1 MIIKPAHLLV
11 KRLLSSLLLLLSAPL
26 LFAAEPVTIGVL
38 SHRGD
43 EATLAHWSKTADYLS
58 EQLPDFHFLIV
69 PLDFAEV
76 DPAVGSGSVDFI
88 LVNPAIYVNLEV
100 RHRVSRIATMKNRW
114 MGEAYNLFGGVIFAR
129 AERYDLNLLG
139 DLRGST
145 MMAVDETSLG
155 GFMMAFREL
164 KAVGINPYRDLA
176 ELSYSG
182 THDNVVMAVREG
194 RVDVGT
200 VRTDILERMQDEGR
214 IKLSEFRIINQHQ
227 HEGDDEH
234 ADFPLVHSTALYPEW
249 PFSKVQHTSNM
260 LASRVS
266 IALAEM
272 SEDSPAAMSGNY
284 AGWTIPLDYQPVHD
298 LLRDLQLPPYHH
310 LKRFTLSDVIGRYWA
325 WLLGGLLLLLFM
337 GGMTSWVWRLNRA
350 LAEAKQ
356 QLERQHALILDS
368 VADGIYGVGLDG
380 RATFVNHAMEELT
393 GWSADEMIGR
403 NQHLFLHHTH
413 ADGSHFPSSEC
424 PVFHTFRD
432 NQARYVDDD
441 IFWCKDG
448 RSIPVEYSSTPIR
461 NARGEAV
468 GAVVVFRN
476 TAERKQAAEKARQH
490 QSEMAHVAR
499 LSTMGEMASGIAHEL
514 NQPLSA
520 ISNYTRG
527 CIRMLQNGDQGQQGQ
542 QGQLIAAMEQ
552 VATQA
557 ERAGEIIRQLRR
569 FVRKETPEREWVELE
584 LLIRS
589 LLKFIQ
595 PELRKGGV
603 KLTLDLASGL
613 PTLWVHG
620 IQLEQVLLNLTRN
633 AIEAMQDNK
642 GERRLGI
649 SAYQEGGAVYLE
661 VSDNGHGIDAVL
673 QERLFT
679 PFLTTKKQGMGL
691 GLSIS
696 QGIIESHGGQ
706 MKLESAPGEGTRFTI
721 MLPLRGEGPQR

>member
-1 MIIKPAHLLV
+1 MRRRLPL
-11 KRLLSSLLLLLSAPL
+11 RLLLAFLPL
-26 LFAAEPVTIGVL
+26 FALPLFAAEPVTIGVL

-43 EATLAHWSKTADYLS
+43 EATLAHWSKTAEYLAA
-58 EQLPDFHFLIV
+58 ELPDYAFIIV
-69 PLDFAEV
+69 PLDFASV
-76 DPAVGSGSVDFI
+76 DPAVGSGAVDFI

-100 RHRVSRIATMKNRW
+100 RHRVSRIATMNSRW
-114 MGEAYNLFGGVIFAR
+114 KGESYNLFGGVLFAR
-129 AERYDLNLLG
+129 AERYDLNRLE

-145 MMAVDETSLG
+145 LMAVDETSLG
-155 GFMMAFREL
+155 GFMMALREL
-164 KAVGINPYRDLA
+164 KGAGLNPYRDLA
-176 ELSYSG
+176 ELRFGG
-182 THDNVVMAVREG
+182 THDKVVMAVREG
-194 RVDVGT
+194 LVDVGT
-200 VRTDILERMQDEGR
+200 VRTDILERMEAEGQ
-214 IKLSEFRIINQHQ
+214 IKLSEFRIINPHPRDGADGQ
-227 HEGDDEH
+227 

-249 PFSKVQHTSNM
+249 PFSKVRHTSNL

-272 SEDSPAAMSGNY
+272 PEEHPAALSGNY

-298 LLRDLQLPPYHH
+298 LLRELLLPPYHQQR
-310 LKRFTLSDVIGRYWA
+310 RFTLRDVIGRYWG
-325 WLLGGLLLLLFM
+325 WLLGGLMLLFFL

-350 LAEAKQ
+350 LAAAKQ
-356 QLERQHALILDS
+356 QLERQHTLILDS

-393 GWSADEMIGR
+393 GWSAEELIDK
-403 NQHLFLHHTH
+403 NQHFLLHHTH
-413 ADGSHFPSSEC
+413 VDGSHYPSSEC

-448 RSIPVEYSSTPIR
+448 HSIPVEYSSTPIR
-461 NARGEAV
+461 NAHGAAV

-476 TAERKQAAEKARQH
+476 IAERKHLAEKSRQH

-527 CIRMLQNGDQGQQGQ
+527 SIRMLQNSELANK
-542 QGQLIAAMEQ
+542 GQLITAMEQ
-552 VATQA
+552 VASQA

-569 FVRKETPEREWVELE
+569 FVRKEEPEREWVSLE

-589 LLKFIQ
+589 LLGFIQ
-595 PELRKGGV
+595 PELRKGEV
-603 KLTLDLASGL
+603 KVTLELASGL

-620 IQLEQVLLNLTRN
+620 IQLEQVLLNLIRN
-633 AIEAMQDNK
+633 AIEAMQDNR
-642 GERRLGI
+642 GERRLGLG
-649 SAYQEGGAVYLE
+649 AWQEGELVYLE
-661 VSDNGHGIDAVL
+661 VSDNGHGIDAAL
-673 QERLFT
+673 RERLFT
-679 PFLTTKKQGMGL
+679 PFVTTKKQGMGL

-696 QGIIESHGGQ
+696 QGIIEAHGGQ
-706 MKLESAPGEGTRFTI
+706 MRLESSPGEGTHFIIT
-721 MLPLRGEGPQR
+721 LPLRGEGH

>member
-1 MIIKPAHLLV
+1 MKSLLF
-11 KRLLSSLLLLLSAPL
+11 LLLLASTSL
-26 LFAAEPVTIGVL
+26 LHASEPVTIGVL

-43 EATLAHWSKTADYLS
+43 EATLAHWSKTADYLTA
-58 EQLPDFHFLIV
+58 ELPDFRFTIV
-69 PLDFAEV
+69 PLDFSEV

-114 MGEAYNLFGGVIFAR
+114 KGKAYNTFGGVIFAR
-129 AERYDLNLLG
+129 AERYDLNQLE
-139 DLRGST
+139 DIRNTT

-155 GFMMAFREL
+155 GFMMAVREL
-164 KAVGINPYRDLA
+164 KGAGINAYRDLA
-176 ELSYSG
+176 DIRFGG

-194 RVDVGT
+194 LVDVGT
-200 VRTDILERMQDEGR
+200 VRTDILERMQDEGQ
-214 IKLSEFRIINQHQ
+214 IKLSEFRIINQHS
-227 HEGDDEH
+227 HGGGKEEH
-234 ADFPLVHSTALYPEW
+234 DNFPLVHSTALYPEW

-272 SEDSPAAMSGNY
+272 PEEHAAALSGNY

-298 LLRDLQLPPYHH
+298 LLQELLLPPYQH
-310 LKRFTLSDVIGRYWA
+310 LKRFTLNDVLWRYWA
-325 WLLGGLLLLLFM
+325 WVLSGLLLLLFM
-337 GGMTSWVWRLNRA
+337 GGMTTWVWRLNRA
-350 LAEAKQ
+350 LDEAKQ

-368 VADGIYGVGLDG
+368 VADGIYGVDTQGN
-380 RATFVNHAMEELT
+380 ATFVNQAMETLV
-393 GWSADEMIGR
+393 GWSAAELIGK
-403 NQHLFLHHTH
+403 NQHLLLHHTH
-413 ADGSHFPSSEC
+413 ADGSYFPGVEC

-461 NARGEAV
+461 DARGEAV

-476 TAERKQAAEKARQH
+476 IAERKRTAEESRQH
-490 QSEMAHVAR
+490 QTEMAHVAR

-520 ISNYTRG
+520 ITNYTRG
-527 CIRMLQNGDQGQQGQ
+527 CIRMLQNAEFEQK
-542 QGQLIAAMEQ
+542 GQLVAAMQ
-552 VATQA
+552 QAASQA

-569 FVRKETPEREWVELE
+569 FVRKEAPEREWLDLDV
-584 LLIRS
+584 LIRS
-589 LLKFIQ
+589 LLSFIQ
-595 PELRKGGV
+595 PELRKGEV
-603 KLTLDLASGL
+603 KVDLELASGL
-613 PTLWVHG
+613 PTVWVHG

-633 AIEAMQDNK
+633 AIEAMQDNR
-642 GERRLGI
+642 GERLLHI
-649 SAYQEGGAVYLE
+649 SAYQQGGAVYIE
-661 VSDNGHGIDAVL
+661 VSDNGHGIDEAL
-673 QERLFT
+673 QEKLFT
-679 PFLTTKKQGMGL
+679 PFVTTKQQGMGL

-706 MKLESAPGEGTRFTI
+706 MKLESTTGEGTRFTI
-721 MLPLRGEGPQR
+721 MLPLRGEGHER

>member
-1 MIIKPAHLLV
+1 V
-11 KRLLSSLLLLLSAPL
+11 KRFLSLCCLLLCAPL

-43 EATLAHWSKTADYLS
+43 EATLAHWSKTADYLTT
-58 EQLPDFHFLIV
+58 QLPDFHFIIV
-69 PLDFAEV
+69 PLDFSEV

-114 MGEAYNLFGGVIFAR
+114 QGEDYNLFGGVIFAR
-129 AERYDLNLLG
+129 AERYDLNRLE

-155 GFMMAFREL
+155 GFLMALREL
-164 KAVGINPYRDLA
+164 KAAGINPYRDLA
-176 ELSYSG
+176 ELSFGG

-194 RVDVGT
+194 QIDVGT

-214 IKLSEFRIINQHQ
+214 IRLSEFRIINQYKHDPDI
-227 HEGDDEH
+227 EG
-234 ADFPLVHSTALYPEW
+234 AIDFPLVHSTALYPEW
-249 PFSKVQHTSNM
+249 PFSKVQHTSNL

-272 SEDSPAAMSGNY
+272 PEEHPAAMSGNY

-298 LLRDLQLPPYHH
+298 LLRELLLPPYQQ
-310 LKRFTLSDVIGRYWA
+310 LKRFTLSDVIGRYWG
-325 WLLGGLLLLLFM
+325 WLLGGLLVLLFM
-337 GGMTSWVWRLNRA
+337 GVMTSWVWRLNRA

-368 VADGIYGVGLDG
+368 VADGIYGVDLDG
-380 RATFVNHAMEELT
+380 RTTFVNQAMETIT
-393 GWSADEMIGR
+393 GWSANELIGR
-403 NQHLFLHHTH
+403 NQHQMLHHTH
-413 ADGSHFPSSEC
+413 ADGSHFPGTEC

-461 NARGEAV
+461 NAKGEV
-468 GAVVVFRN
+468 TGAVVVFRN
-476 TAERKQAAEKARQH
+476 IAERKHAAEKFRQH
-490 QSEMAHVAR
+490 QSEMAHVSR

-527 CIRMLQNGDQGQQGQ
+527 CIRMLQNCELGNK
-542 QGQLIAAMEQ
+542 GQLIAAMEQ
-552 VATQA
+552 VASQA

-569 FVRKETPEREWVELE
+569 FVRKETPEREWVALDV
-584 LLIRS
+584 LLRS
-589 LLKFIQ
+589 LLNFIQ

-603 KLTLDLASGL
+603 KVTLNLASGL

-633 AIEAMQDNK
+633 AIEAMQDNN

-649 SAYQEGGAVYLE
+649 TGYQEGGAVYLE
-661 VSDNGHGIDAVL
+661 VSDNGHGIDAAL

-706 MKLESAPGEGTRFTI
+706 MKVQSTPGEGTRFTI
-721 MLPLRGEGPQR
+721 MLPLRSEGH

>member
-1 MIIKPAHLLV
+1 MLRRVLLA
-11 KRLLSSLLLLLSAPL
+11 LLLTSCAPL
-26 LFAAEPVTIGVL
+26 LLASEPVTIGVL

-43 EATLAHWSKTADYLS
+43 VTTLAHWSKTADYLT
-58 EQLPDFHFLIV
+58 EELPDYRFTIV

-114 MGEAYNLFGGVIFAR
+114 KGEAYNLFGGVIFAR
-129 AERYDLNLLG
+129 AERYDLNRLE
-139 DLRGST
+139 DLRGAT
-145 MMAVDETSLG
+145 LMAVDETSLG
-155 GFMMAFREL
+155 GFMMAMREL
-164 KAVGINPYRDLA
+164 KGAGLKPFRDLGDIRFG
-176 ELSYSG
+176 G

-194 RVDVGT
+194 LVDAGT
-200 VRTDILERMQDEGR
+200 VRTDILERMQDEGL
-214 IKLSEFRIINQHQ
+214 IKMSEFRIIGEHK
-227 HEGDDEH
+227 HMEPGEH
-234 ADFPLVHSTALYPEW
+234 ANFPLVHSTSLYPEW
-249 PFSKVQHTSNM
+249 PFSKVRHTSNL

-272 SEDSPAAMSGNY
+272 PEEHPAAVAGNY

-298 LLRDLQLPPYHH
+298 LLRELMLPPYQSTN
-310 LKRFTLSDVIGRYWA
+310 RFTLLDVMSRYWA

-337 GGMTSWVWRLNRA
+337 VGMTSWVWRLNRA
-350 LAEAKQ
+350 LNAAKQ
-356 QLERQHALILDS
+356 QLEHQHALILDS
-368 VADGIYGVGLDG
+368 VADGIYGVDTEGNC
-380 RATFVNHAMEELT
+380 TFVNQAMEALT
-393 GWSADEMIGR
+393 GWSAEDLIGK
-403 NQHLFLHHTH
+403 NQHELLHHTH
-413 ADGSHFPSSEC
+413 VDGSYFPGVEC
-424 PVFHTFRD
+424 PVYHTFRD

-441 IFWCKDG
+441 IFWHKEG

-461 NARGEAV
+461 NAKGEAT

-476 TAERKQAAEKARQH
+476 IAERKRAAEESRQH
-490 QSEMAHVAR
+490 QNEMAHVAR

-527 CIRMLQNGDQGQQGQ
+527 CIRMLQNAETLEQS
-542 QGQLIAAMEQ
+542 GQLVAAMEQ

-569 FVRKETPEREWVELE
+569 FVRKEAPEREWVELD
-584 LLIRS
+584 LLLRS

-595 PELRKGGV
+595 PELRKSGV
-603 KLTLDLASGL
+603 RVDLQIESGL
-613 PTLWVHG
+613 PSLWAHG

-633 AIEAMQDNK
+633 AIEAMHDNK
-642 GERRLGI
+642 GERLLTIRG
-649 SAYQEGGAVYLE
+649 YREGGTVTIE
-661 VSDNGHGIDAVL
+661 VADNGHGINAEL

-679 PFLTTKKQGMGL
+679 PFVTTKKQGMGL

-696 QGIIESHGGQ
+696 QGIIEAHGGQ
-706 MKLESAPGEGTRFTI
+706 MKLWSRPGEGTTFIIT
-721 MLPLRGEGPQR
+721 MPLRGEGARHE